1 MSKNLE
7 TDKQTMEDLNIL
19 GKYKSNSIYSLFN
32 RVVTRGGERLLEQMF
47 LHPLSN
53 ADEINKRSEV
63 FKRFSK
69 HLSVFPEECETFE
82 KVEQYLFGSDSGRS
96 WMNILLR
103 LLQLKGMKL
112 LSNDPRLEMWQE
124 QIKVTL
130 AFLKKA
136 SDYLDTLPE
145 VVKGTVLEEKVE
157 QARTLLHNNAMCS
170 LLSANI
176 AEEEVGMRVLFMSDK
191 TMSCDLS
198 APLRKLVEL
207 FYELDVAV
215 AVGRVTGERKFCF
228 ATACTDD
235 EGSIQLKGFSHPCV
249 LGAVSNDLEVTK
261 EKNIFFLTGA
271 NMAGKSTLMK
281 SFGIAVYM
289 AHMGFPIAAKEMKFS
304 VQDGLYTSINVPDD
318 IYKGYSHFYAEVLRV
333 KKVAKEVSQNKRLVV
348 IFDELFKGTN
358 VKDAYDATLAVT
370 AALANRRSCSFMIS
384 THIIEVGQ
392 ELGKKCNNIT
402 FAYLPTVMQGCVP
415 TYTYRLTE
423 GITSDKHGMTI
434 IENEHIVDIIRRR
447 KQQQKNK

>member
-1 MSKNLE
+1 
-7 TDKQTMEDLNIL
+7 
-19 GKYKSNSIYSLFN
+19 
-32 RVVTRGGERLLEQMF
+32 
-47 LHPLSN
+47 
-53 ADEINKRSEV
+53 
-63 FKRFSK
+63 
-69 HLSVFPEECETFE
+69 
-82 KVEQYLFGSDSGRS
+82 
-96 WMNILLR
+96 
-103 LLQLKGMKL
+103 MKL
-112 LSNDPRLEMWQE
+112 LSNDPRLDMWQE

-157 QARTLLHNNAMCS
+157 QARTLLHNNTMCT

-198 APLRKLVEL
+198 APLQKLVEL

-215 AVGRVTGERKFCF
+215 AVGRVADERKFCF

-235 EGSIQLKGFSHPCV
+235 EVSIQLKGFSHPCV
-249 LGAVSNDLEVTK
+249 LGAVSNDLELTK

-281 SFGIAVYM
+281 SFGIAIYM

-318 IYKGYSHFYAEVLRV
+318 IYRGYSHFYAEVLRV
-333 KKVAKEVSQNKRLVV
+333 KKW
-348 IFDELFKGTN
+348 
-358 VKDAYDATLAVT
+358 
-370 AALANRRSCSFMIS
+370 
-384 THIIEVGQ
+384 
-392 ELGKKCNNIT
+392 
-402 FAYLPTVMQGCVP
+402 
-415 TYTYRLTE
+415 
-423 GITSDKHGMTI
+423 
-434 IENEHIVDIIRRR
+434 RR
-447 KQQQKNK
+447 K